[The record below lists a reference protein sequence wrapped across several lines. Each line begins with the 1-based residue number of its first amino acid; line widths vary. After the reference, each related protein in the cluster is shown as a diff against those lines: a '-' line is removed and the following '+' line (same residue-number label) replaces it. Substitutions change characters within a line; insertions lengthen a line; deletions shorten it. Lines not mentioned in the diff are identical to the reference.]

1 LGCHVASTTAL
12 RRLCA
17 ATSAIGLPL
26 IVGRIWPFVGST
38 RERCRTFFTFRAK
51 WRVPMPERAESV
63 TAPERRAKG
72 RSRWRWIVAAALV
85 GGGAAF
91 IWQRYAL
98 AQSKAQAP
106 RGPPPLAVT
115 TATATQGDIGVHLD
129 ALGTVTPLATVT
141 VKSRVDGQLMA
152 VNYREGQMV
161 HQGDVLAEIDPRPFQ
176 VQLTQAEGQYQRD
189 VALLENA
196 RIDLDRYQKLY
207 ARDAIPKQTLDTQVA
222 LVHQDEGVLKND
234 RGLID
239 NAKLQLV
246 YSRITSPIS
255 GRVGLRLV
263 DPGNIVHATD
273 TGGLLMITQLQPI
286 TVVFSIAEDFLP
298 QIQLGHRLAVDALD
312 RAQQKRIATGEV
324 LTFDNQIDT
333 TTGTVKLKAVFP
345 NQDDAL
351 FPNQFVNAR
360 LLVDVHRGAT
370 LVPSAAVQRSAQG
383 AFLYLVKSDQT
394 VSVQAVSLG
403 ATDGNAVEILKGLK
417 PGDVIA
423 IDNFDKLQDGIR
435 ISPRTAVAEGTG
447 RSMR

>member
-1 LGCHVASTTAL
+1 VALA
-12 RRLCA
+12 
-17 ATSAIGLPL
+17 
-26 IVGRIWPFVGST
+26 
-38 RERCRTFFTFRAK
+38 
-51 WRVPMPERAESV
+51 
-63 TAPERRAKG
+63 
-72 RSRWRWIVAAALV
+72 
-85 GGGAAF
+85 GGAAAF
-91 IWQRYAL
+91 VWQRHAL

-106 RGPPPLAVT
+106 RVPPPLAVT
-115 TATATQGDIGVHLD
+115 TATASQGDIGVHLD

-141 VKSRVDGQLMA
+141 VRSRVDGQLMA

-176 VQLTQAEGQYQRD
+176 VQLTQAQGQYQRD
-189 VALLENA
+189 LALLQNA
-196 RIDLDRYQKLY
+196 KIDLDRYHSLY
-207 ARDAIPKQTLDTQVA
+207 AKDAIPKQILDTQVA
-222 LVHQDEGVLKND
+222 LVHQDEGTLKND

-286 TVVFSIAEDFLP
+286 TVVFSVAEDFLP
-298 QIQLGHRLAVDALD
+298 EIQQQLRLGHKLSVDALD
-312 RAQQKRIATGEV
+312 RAQQKRIARGEL
-324 LTFDNQIDT
+324 LTLDNQIDT
-333 TTGTVKLKAVFP
+333 TTGTVKLKSVFP

-370 LVPSAAVQRSAQG
+370 LVPSAAVQRRTQG
-383 AFLYLVKSDQT
+383 PFLYFVKSDQT
-394 VSVQAVSLG
+394 VSVQPVSLG
-403 ATDGNAVEILKGLK
+403 ATDGDVVEIVNGLK

-423 IDNFDKLQDGIR
+423 VDNFDKLQDGIR
-435 ISPRTAVAEGTG
+435 ISSKAAVAEGTV
-447 RSMR
+447 RSTR